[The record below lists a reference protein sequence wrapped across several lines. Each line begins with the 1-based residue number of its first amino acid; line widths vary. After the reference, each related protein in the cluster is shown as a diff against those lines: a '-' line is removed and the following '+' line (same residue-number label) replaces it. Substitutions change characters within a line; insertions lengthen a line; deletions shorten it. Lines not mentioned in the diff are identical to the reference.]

1 MARKA
6 SGLHSM
12 SRRSRAD
19 HAAEKLE
26 ALTLAGV
33 DTPPAC
39 EGDDMFIT
47 DRHDLIPADTQRM
60 RLVCHRC
67 PLFDLCADYARAAKP
82 GAGFWAGLQRESRTG
97 RAANATVAK
106 EVTPVDENADLIE
119 QEVPC

>member
-1 MARKA
+1 
-6 SGLHSM
+6 M

-19 HAAEKLE
+19 VAASTLE

-39 EGDDMFIT
+39 EADEMFIAERVDLLPT
-47 DRHDLIPADTQRM
+47 DIQRM
-60 RLVCHRC
+60 RMVCTRC
-67 PLFDLCADYARAAKP
+67 DLLDLCADYARTGKP
-82 GAGFWAGLQRESRTG
+82 EAGFWAGTLRERRTG
-97 RAANATVAK
+97 RIWNATVAE